1 MEEEIK
7 SMIKTELGKVYLTS
21 DDRKFLTREEALIE
35 ELKLFENKENKI
47 KENDMDINKCKNLI
61 SAVFTKKGW
70 ALYFE
75 AEPLQSLPI
84 QDGCKMFKI
93 NNVSLDDLYE
103 ALENEIES
111 ERQSEQWEKNESG
124 NSENSTT

>member
-1 MEEEIK
+1 
-7 SMIKTELGKVYLTS
+7 VYLTS
-21 DDRKFLTREEALIE
+21 DDRKFLSREEALIE
-35 ELKLFENKENKI
+35 ELKLFENKENKR
-47 KENDMDINKCKNLI
+47 KENEMDINIHNLI
-61 SAVFTKKGW
+61 SKVLTKKGW

-93 NNVSLDDLYE
+93 NNVNLDDLYE
-103 ALENEIES
+103 ALTHEIEN